1 MAMWMI
7 ISQSFLDKFSNWCY
21 TVFRFEMGFKQK
33 YERGDKGD
41 RNMAGLWKEEYRIG
55 VEMIDEQHHQL
66 FIKIEHLLEIVKGG
80 SWEKN
85 RRECMEIIDFLVKY
99 TIIHFETEEKF
110 QKEKGY
116 ISYEEH
122 IKIHREF
129 TNTVLVYKDL
139 LNNNFSSKTLKSFIG
154 TLLAWL
160 VNHVCVC
167 DKKIVRNIPIQP
179 MESFAD
185 TESFIKSVA
194 EKLLTEMYDIPIR
207 NTKSCIY
214 KGDVE
219 GAVIIRSVAE
229 GKNRHVFL
237 YGLSD
242 KLAETLYHK
251 ISGMYLPYLDFMD
264 DVERSALT
272 EIGNI
277 ITTYAMSAIEEN
289 SIGIQLKSDL
299 YIHEYN
305 DTEYNLMNSVILEI
319 ETDDGRME
327 ILYSRLK

>member
-1 MAMWMI
+1 
-7 ISQSFLDKFSNWCY
+7 
-21 TVFRFEMGFKQK
+21 
-33 YERGDKGD
+33 
-41 RNMAGLWKEEYRIG
+41 MAGLWKEEYTIG
-55 VEMIDEQHHQL
+55 VDMIDEQHRQL
-66 FIKIEHLLEIVKGG
+66 FDKIEHLLEIAKGG
-80 SWEKN
+80 SWESN
-85 RRECMEIIDFLVKY
+85 RRECMEIIDFLVRY

-122 IKIHREF
+122 VKIHKDF

-139 LNNNFSSKTLKSFIG
+139 LSNNFSSKTLKSFIG

-185 TESFIKSVA
+185 TESFMKNVA
-194 EKLLTEMYDIPIR
+194 EKLLTEMYDISIL

-229 GKNRHVFL
+229 GKGRHLFL

-242 KLAETLYHK
+242 ELAETLYRK
-251 ISGMYLPYLDFMD
+251 ISGMHLPHLNFLDE
-264 DVERSALT
+264 VERSALT

-277 ITTYAMSAIEEN
+277 ITAHAISAVEE
-289 SIGIQLKSDL
+289 GGTGVQFKSDL

-305 DTEYNLMNSVILEI
+305 DTQYNIMNSVILEI
-319 ETDDGRME
+319 DTEYGRME
-327 ILYSRLK
+327 ILYCHLK

>member
-1 MAMWMI
+1 LI
-7 ISQSFLDKFSNWCY
+7 NFPTGVILFSELNSSSFKNIK
-21 TVFRFEMGFKQK
+21 TEI
-33 YERGDKGD
+33 KGD
-41 RNMAGLWKEEYRIG
+41 NNMAGLWKEEYKIG
-55 VEMIDEQHHQL
+55 VEIIDEQHHQL
-66 FIKIEHLLEIVKGG
+66 FDKIEHLLEIAKGG
-80 SWEKN
+80 TRENN

-110 QKEKGY
+110 QKEKRY

-122 IKIHREF
+122 VKIHKDF

-139 LNNNFSSKTLKSFIG
+139 LNNHFSAKTLKSFIG

-167 DKKIVRNIPIQP
+167 DKKIVKNIPIQP

-185 TESFIKSVA
+185 TESFIKNVA
-194 EKLLTEMYDIPIR
+194 KKLLTEMYDIPIR
-207 NTKSCIY
+207 DAKSCIY

-229 GKNRHVFL
+229 GKSRHLFL
-237 YGLSD
+237 YGISD
-242 KLAETLYHK
+242 KLAENLYHK
-251 ISGMYLPYLDFMD
+251 ISGMYLPHLDFMD
-264 DVERSALT
+264 EIERSALT

-289 SIGIQLKSDL
+289 STGIQFQSDL

-305 DTEYNLMNSVILEI
+305 ETDYNIINSVILEI
-319 ETDDGRME
+319 TTDYGKME

>member
-1 MAMWMI
+1 MI
-7 ISQSFLDKFSNWCY
+7 NFPTGAIL
-21 TVFRFEMGFKQK
+21 VFEFTKEFVLK
-33 YERGDKGD
+33 YKYGDKGD
-41 RNMAGLWKEEYRIG
+41 KDMAGLWKEEYRIG
-55 VEMIDEQHHQL
+55 VDLIDEQHHQL
-66 FIKIEHLLEIVKGG
+66 FDKIEHLLEIAKGG
-80 SWEKN
+80 SWETN

-229 GKNRHVFL
+229 GKGRHLLL

-251 ISGMYLPYLDFMD
+251 ISGMYLPHLDFMD
-264 DVERSALT
+264 DVERSALM

-289 SIGIQLKSDL
+289 TAGIQFKSDL

-305 DTEYNLMNSVILEI
+305 DTEYNITNSVILEI
-319 ETDDGRME
+319 ETDDGKME
-327 ILYSRLK
+327 VLYCHLK